1 MCCQGAKIE
10 PDASKTSGSAFA
22 IGYWFTR
29 SGLSGCVVCGSKRI
43 VLFGGVGFLAG
54 LPVHSLVVAGTIHC
68 VDLAVLVDVGQ
79 APGDIV
85 DGGENQVL
93 VQEVS
98 LGLGKCSV
106 ACISVVNDGT
116 ALVHQIGELLIGSHQ
131 LGLVAG
137 GTIVHNACDV
147 GHVAAVVSVVIV
159 NDDLGQEVDGIIGN
173 DTYRA
178 LMQKEMPP
186 NRSGRSAAVRN
197 VIRAAYSVL
206 GTPYVFGGTST
217 YGFDCSGFT
226 QYAFARAGISI
237 PRMADSQLYY
247 GRQISMSELRPGD
260 LIFFS
265 TYEPGASHCGI
276 YLGDGKFIHAGTS
289 TGVVV
294 ADAFTGYWGERYYGA
309 CRVL

>member
-1 MCCQGAKIE
+1 
-10 PDASKTSGSAFA
+10 
-22 IGYWFTR
+22 
-29 SGLSGCVVCGSKRI
+29 
-43 VLFGGVGFLAG
+43 
-54 LPVHSLVVAGTIHC
+54 
-68 VDLAVLVDVGQ
+68 
-79 APGDIV
+79 
-85 DGGENQVL
+85 
-93 VQEVS
+93 
-98 LGLGKCSV
+98 
-106 ACISVVNDGT
+106 
-116 ALVHQIGELLIGSHQ
+116 
-131 LGLVAG
+131 
-137 GTIVHNACDV
+137 
-147 GHVAAVVSVVIV
+147 
-159 NDDLGQEVDGIIGN
+159 
-173 DTYRA
+173 
-178 LMQKEMPP
+178 MQKDMPP

-289 TGVVV
+289 RGVVV

>member
-1 MCCQGAKIE
+1 MLK
-10 PDASKTSGSAFA
+10 KK
-22 IGYWFTR
+22 
-29 SGLSGCVVCGSKRI
+29 LLCVVLTMMFCFMNIATALASFERGDEGQEVIDIQKR
-43 VLFGGVGFLAG
+43 
-54 LPVHSLVVAGTIHC
+54 LVELQYKVSN
-68 VDLAVLVDVGQ
+68 
-79 APGDIV
+79 V
-85 DGGENQVL
+85 DGKFGPET
-93 VQEVS
+93 E
-98 LGLGKCSV
+98 
-106 ACISVVNDGT
+106 
-116 ALVHQIGELLIGSHQ
+116 
-131 LGLVAG
+131 
-137 GTIVHNACDV
+137 
-147 GHVAAVVSVVIV
+147 AAVKQFQTDKS
-159 NDDLGQEVDGIIGN
+159 LEVDGIIGN

-178 LMQKEMPP
+178 LMQKDMPP

-276 YLGDGKFIHAGTS
+276 YLGDGKFIHAAPAQAWLWLMRS
-289 TGVVV
+289 QVTGANVITEP
-294 ADAFTGYWGERYYGA
+294 AAFYKNITFSRQVFLSAFFMRKTRLKMYLF
-309 CRVL
+309 VINLFKL